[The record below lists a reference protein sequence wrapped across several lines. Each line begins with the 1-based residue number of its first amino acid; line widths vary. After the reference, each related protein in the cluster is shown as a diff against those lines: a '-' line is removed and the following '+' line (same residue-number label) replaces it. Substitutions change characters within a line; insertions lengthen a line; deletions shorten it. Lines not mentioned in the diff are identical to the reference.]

1 MNKKL
6 LALAVAASVYAPMVA
21 MADPAGVTLYGRL
34 NTELEID
41 SATDCKGAGCANQ
54 ASRSRISSNSSMIG
68 FKGKEEVSP
77 GLYGIFQIESSVNVG
92 GSVTPAVAAP
102 QASPASG
109 SIGTLASRNSN
120 VGLTSDSYG
129 TIFYGIWD
137 TPYKSSTQPL
147 DVFYADAGP
156 YNYTA
161 ILGGN
166 STPSLDNTYN
176 RRSFDRRQENSVEYW
191 TPNFSGVS
199 ARLLYTTNSQ
209 RTSSAAPVSADPA
222 TYGFSVTYDKDG
234 IFGTAAY
241 ERHFEYAAS
250 PKEKSNDYGI
260 KLGLGYTYQDT
271 SVSFIGEQLVYT
283 GVLTNF
289 GSGATGTY
297 QASGLGY
304 SDANGVANFP
314 GAAGAA
320 TCASLA
326 AVPGT
331 PACSVA
337 QTSNGPAFFTKTI
350 STANLGNANEAR
362 VRSYYLGLKQKV
374 GAGTIRA
381 AYTFDQG
388 VQLNNGGSAPL
399 TRARAIIL
407 GYSYSLSKRTDV
419 YAAFVQVN
427 NDDNSKNDLG
437 GGTQL
442 GGIANGATVRST
454 GVGFRHTF

>member
-6 LALAVAASVYAPMVA
+6 LALAVAASVYAPIVA

-92 GSVTPAVAAP
+92 GSVTPAVGAP

-109 SIGTLASRNSN
+109 AIGTLASRNSN
-120 VGLTSDSYG
+120 VGLTSDNYG

-147 DVFYADAGP
+147 DVFYADAGA

-161 ILGGN
+161 ILSGN

-191 TPNFSGVS
+191 TPNFSGLS
-199 ARLLYTTNSQ
+199 ARALYTTNSQ
-209 RTSSAAPVSADPA
+209 RTASTAPVQADPA
-222 TYGFSVTYDKDG
+222 TYGLSVTYDKDG
-234 IFGTAAY
+234 IYGTAAY
-241 ERHFEYAAS
+241 ERHFEYAAT
-250 PKEKSNDYGI
+250 PAQKSNDFGVKI
-260 KLGLGYTYQDT
+260 GLGYTYQDT
-271 SVSFIGEQLVYT
+271 SVSFIGEQLVYSGALNNSGT
-283 GVLTNF
+283 GV
-289 GSGATGTY
+289 GTY
-297 QASGLGY
+297 YASGLGY
-304 SDANGVANFP
+304 TDANSTQNFP
-314 GAAGAA
+314 GTAGAA
-320 TCASLA
+320 TAINGGPSL
-326 AVPGT
+326 
-331 PACSVA
+331 
-337 QTSNGPAFFTKTI
+337 FTKTI
-350 STANLGNANEAR
+350 AGASLNAATEAR
-362 VRSYYLGLKQKV
+362 LRSYYLGLKQKV

-381 AYTFDQG
+381 AYAFDQG
-388 VQLNNGGSAPL
+388 VQLNNGQSAPL

-442 GGIANGATVRST
+442 GGVANGATVRST
-454 GVGFRHTF
+454 GVVFRHTF